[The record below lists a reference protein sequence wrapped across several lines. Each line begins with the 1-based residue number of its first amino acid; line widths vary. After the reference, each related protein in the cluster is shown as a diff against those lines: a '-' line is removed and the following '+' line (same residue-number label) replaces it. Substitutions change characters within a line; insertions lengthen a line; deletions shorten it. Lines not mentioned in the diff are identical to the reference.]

1 MKRNIIIYILTVLV
15 VLGCSEDFSEGTN
28 KGALSDAA
36 LANAD
41 GVDLLLTAAYSALD
55 GQVGAVGDWE
65 PTGDNWWMDVLTDD
79 SHKGS
84 TNGDQPALHALQTYN
99 WTTGNSYFNSKWV
112 ALYAGVNRAN
122 AVISLANSI
131 TDVDLTTK
139 IAEAKFLRAHYNFEL
154 TRLYGNV
161 AYIDEVNAIE
171 NPDQPNDG
179 PLWAEVE
186 TDFQFAID
194 NLPEDNGV
202 ARANSW
208 TAKSYMAK
216 ALVYQQ
222 KWAEAEAIFNDVI
235 DNGPYALNAEF
246 NDNFNAAGKN
256 SAEAIFSIQFEAND
270 GATNNANGNKGGTLN
285 FPGSGP
291 LGTCC
296 GFYQPTQDLANA
308 FKTKNGL
315 PDVTGYNASDINNDY
330 GLTSSDFFLTYP
342 GELDPRL
349 DYTIGRRG
357 IEYNGYG
364 IHEGFDWVR
373 AQLDAGPYLPKKN
386 VYKNGE
392 TSTQGTGDWGQQFSG
407 LHYNVIRYADVLLL
421 AAEAKAEQGK
431 FVEAMALVNQV
442 RKRAINSTRVKD
454 ESGNDAAN
462 YVIAEYTPASF
473 GTGDAAIE
481 KIRFERRLEL
491 SMEGHRLFDLRR
503 WSQDDPNYA
512 VNKINTFIANE
523 KRTVTSL
530 NSSPYEAKHNI
541 FPIPLRALDISE
553 NLKQNTVWSG
563 N

>member
-1 MKRNIIIYILTVLV
+1 MKRNIIIYILTALV
-15 VLGCSEDFSEGTN
+15 VLGCGDDFSEGTS

-41 GVDLLLTAAYSALD
+41 GVDLLLTATYSALD
-55 GQVGAVGDWE
+55 GQVGVVGDWE
-65 PTGDNWWMDVLTDD
+65 PTGDNWWLDALTDD
-79 SHKGS
+79 AHKGS
-84 TNGDQPALHALQTYN
+84 TNGDQPLLYALETYD
-99 WTTGNSYFNSKWV
+99 WTTGNSFINSKWV

-122 AVISLANSI
+122 AVIGLANTI
-131 TDVDLTTK
+131 EDVDLIAK
-139 IAEAKFLRAHYNFEL
+139 IAEARFLRGHFYFEL
-154 TRLYGNV
+154 TRLYENV
-161 AYIDEVNAIE
+161 AYVDEVTAIE
-171 NPDQPNDG
+171 NPDLPNDG
-179 PLWAEVE
+179 PVWTEIEA
-186 TDFQFAID
+186 DFQFAID
-194 NLPEDNGV
+194 NLPPDNG
-202 ARANSW
+202 AGRASSW
-208 TAKSYMAK
+208 TAKAYMGK
-216 ALVYQQ
+216 ALLYQQ
-222 KWAEAEAIFNDVI
+222 KWAEAETIFDDVI
-235 DNGPYALNAEF
+235 SNGPYALNAEF

-308 FKTKNGL
+308 FKTTSGL

-330 GLTSSDFFLTYP
+330 GLTSEDSFTPYP
-342 GELDPRL
+342 GTLDPRI

-364 IHEGFDWVR
+364 IHAGFDWVR

-392 TSTQGTGDWGQQFSG
+392 TGTMGTGDWGQQFSG
-407 LHYNVIRYADVLLL
+407 LHYNVIRYADVLLM
-421 AAEAKAEQGK
+421 AAEAKAENGK
-431 FVEAMALVNQV
+431 FGEAMVLVNQV
-442 RKRAINSTRVKD
+442 RARAINSTRVKAPD
-454 ESGNDAAN
+454 GNDAAN
-462 YVIAEYTPASF
+462 YVISEYTAANF

-503 WSQDDPNYA
+503 WSQDNPSYA
-512 VNKINTFIANE
+512 VNVINTYITNE
-523 KRTVTSL
+523 KRALTSL
-530 NSSPYEAKHNI
+530 SSNAYETKHNI

-553 NLKQNTVWSG
+553 NLTQNDAWKG
-563 N
+563 E